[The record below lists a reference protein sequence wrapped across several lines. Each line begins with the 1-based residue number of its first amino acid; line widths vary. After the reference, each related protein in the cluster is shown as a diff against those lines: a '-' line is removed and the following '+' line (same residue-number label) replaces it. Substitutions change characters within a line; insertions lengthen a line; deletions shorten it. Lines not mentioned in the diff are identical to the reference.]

1 MIHSKNTTNRLIH
14 MMLNEIVEEDF
25 KVVIKKSEPS
35 NLIIEAIDENN
46 NKVRSLVFRN
56 YRNKEKR
63 FIQEIVRLLNEL

>member
-1 MIHSKNTTNRLIH
+1 
-14 MMLNEIVEEDF
+14 MLNEIVEEDF